1 MEKYKADFFL
11 GSISAN
17 GFAGYYKQAVKNAD
31 CGTPILI
38 KGGPGCGKSTILK
51 RLAAHIENNGA
62 YAEHIHCAGDADSLD
77 GVITSGGMFCAVD
90 ATEPHVIE
98 PQYPQ
103 AVENVI
109 SLYDALDS
117 DKLYENRA
125 DIIRLFEREHG
136 WQERAKRY
144 VTAAANIMQDTSRVA
159 LCFTDLTKAKDFAD
173 VLSKKYIPP
182 VSADASES
190 IRLLSAVTPQGLV
203 FFSNTIKALA
213 ENVVVLEDEFGLAAK
228 TILSVLRQD
237 ALNKGHKIITC
248 YCPLS
253 PFDKIEHLF
262 IPALSLAF
270 VTSNSFLEI
279 NNSASRIIHCTRFCS
294 KEGISSRRKRIRFN
308 KKASWELLQQGSEM
322 LAEAQ
327 RAHKQLEAYY
337 TSAMS
342 FEKAD
347 EAYARLEA
355 LADR

>member
-1 MEKYKADFFL
+1 MEKCKAEFFL

-51 RLAAHIENNGA
+51 RLAAHLEEKCA
-62 YAEHIHCAGDADSLD
+62 YVEYIHCAGDASSLD

-103 AVENVI
+103 TVENII

-125 DIIRLFEREHG
+125 EIIKLFERERG
-136 WQERAKRY
+136 WEERAKRY

-159 LCFTDLTKAKDFAD
+159 MCFTDLSKAKEFGETLA
-173 VLSKKYIPP
+173 KKYITA
-182 VSADASES
+182 VTGEARES

-203 FFSNTIKALA
+203 FYSKTIDALA
-213 ENVVVLEDEFGLAAK
+213 ENVIVLDDEFGLAGK
-228 TILSVLRQD
+228 TILSVIRQE
-237 ALNKGHKIITC
+237 ALSKGHKIITC

-253 PFDKIEHLF
+253 PFDKIEHIF

-270 VTSNSFLEI
+270 VTANAFLKIE
-279 NNSASRIIHCTRFCS
+279 NKDARIIHCTRFCN
-294 KEGISSRRKRIRFN
+294 KEGITSRRKRIRFN
-308 KKASWELLQQGSEM
+308 KKASEELMQQGSEM
-322 LAEAQ
+322 LIEAQ
-327 RAHKQLEAYY
+327 RAHSQLEAYY
-337 TSAMS
+337 TAAMT

-355 LADR
+355 LTER